1 MIQQIQETQGTN
13 CDLCLQVGNTPLVRL
28 TRTARH
34 VAPVEVYGKAEWF
47 NPSGSVK
54 DRAGLNIVRTA
65 EADGRL
71 TRDKIILDATS
82 GNMGI
87 AYAMLG
93 ASLGYRVQLVM
104 PANVGPE
111 RKHILRAYGAEMV
124 FTDPMLGGNGA
135 IHKAQE
141 LYAAEPDK
149 YFYANQYDNEA
160 NWKMHYMTTAE
171 EIWRQTE
178 GRVTHFVTGLG
189 TSGTFVGTSR
199 RLREL
204 NPNVKCISLQPDS
217 AVNAI
222 EGWKYMPTAILPGI
236 YDPALADEN
245 LEIETEAAQRMA
257 VRMARE
263 EGLFVSP
270 SSGAAAVGALR
281 VAERLTSGVVVTIF
295 PDAGYKYM
303 SENWF
308 EKPEAQAR

>member
-1 MIQQIQETQGTN
+1 MTPN
-13 CDLCLQVGNTPLVRL
+13 DCDLCLQVGNTPLVRL
-28 TRTARH
+28 TRLARH

-54 DRAGLNIVRTA
+54 DRAGLNIIRTA
-65 EADGRL
+65 EVDGQL
-71 TRDKIILDATS
+71 TRDKTILDATS

-93 ASLGYRVQLVM
+93 ASLGYRVKLVM
-104 PANVGPE
+104 PLNVSTE
-111 RKHILRAYGAEMV
+111 RKHILRAYGAEME
-124 FTDPMLGGNGA
+124 FTDPMLGSNGT
-135 IHKAQE
+135 IRRAQE
-141 LYAAEPDK
+141 LYESAPGEF
-149 YFYANQYDNEA
+149 FYANQYDNEA
-160 NWKMHYMTTAE
+160 NWRAHYETTAE

-189 TSGTFVGTSR
+189 TGGTFVGTTR

-204 NPNVKCISLQPDS
+204 NPAICCISLQPDS

-222 EGWKYMPTAILPGI
+222 EGWKYMPTAILPKI

-245 LEIETEAAQRMA
+245 IEIETEAAQAMA

-270 SSGAAAVGALR
+270 SAGAAAVGALR
-281 VAERLTSGVVVTIF
+281 VAERLRGGVVVTVF
-295 PDAGYKYM
+295 ADAGYKYM
-303 SENWF
+303 SDPFWTG
-308 EKPEAQAR
+308 

>member
-1 MIQQIQETQGTN
+1 MN
-13 CDLCLQVGNTPLVRL
+13 DCDLCLQVGNTPLVRL
-28 TRTARH
+28 TRLARQ

-54 DRAGLNIVRTA
+54 DRAGLSIIRAA

-71 TRDKIILDATS
+71 TRDRTILDATS

-93 ASLGYRVQLVM
+93 ASLGYQVKLVM
-104 PANVGPE
+104 PLNVSPE

-141 LYAAEPDK
+141 LYTSAPDH
-149 YFYANQYDNEA
+149 YFYANQYDNDA
-160 NWKMHYMTTAE
+160 NWRAHYETTAE
-171 EIWRQTE
+171 EIWSQTS
-178 GRVTHFVTGLG
+178 GRITHFVAGLG
-189 TSGTFVGTSR
+189 TSGTFTGTTR

-204 NPNVKCISLQPDS
+204 NPAIQCISCQPDS
-217 AVNAI
+217 AVSAI
-222 EGWKYMPTAILPGI
+222 EGWKYMPTAILPKI
-236 YDPALADEN
+236 YDPGLADEN
-245 LEIETEAAQRMA
+245 IEIETEAAQAMA

-270 SSGAAAVGALR
+270 SAGAAAVGALR
-281 VAERLTSGVVVTIF
+281 VAGRLREGVVVTVF

-303 SENWF
+303 SDSFWADQ
-308 EKPEAQAR
+308 KG

>member
-1 MIQQIQETQGTN
+1 MHMANLTQSS

-28 TRTARH
+28 TRVALH
-34 VAPVEVYGKAEWF
+34 VDPVEVYGKAEWF

-54 DRAGLNIVRTA
+54 DRAALNIIRA
-65 EADGRL
+65 GEADGRL
-71 TRDKIILDATS
+71 THDKLILDATS

-93 ASLGYRVQLVM
+93 AALGYRVKLVM
-104 PANVGPE
+104 PLNVSAE

-124 FTDPMLGGNGA
+124 FTDPMLGSNGA
-135 IHKAQE
+135 FLAAQE
-141 LYAAEPDK
+141 LAASESGH
-149 YFYANQYDNEA
+149 YFYANQYDNAA
-160 NWKMHYMTTAE
+160 NWRAHYETTAE

-178 GRVTHFVTGLG
+178 GRITHFVTGLG
-189 TSGTFVGTSR
+189 TSGTFTGTTR

-204 NPNVKCISLQPDS
+204 NPAIKCISLQPDS

-236 YDPALADEN
+236 YDAALADEN
-245 LEIETEAAQRMA
+245 IEVETEAAQMMA

-270 SSGAAAVGALR
+270 SAGAAAVGALR
-281 VAERLTSGVVVTIF
+281 VAERLKTGVVVTVF
-295 PDAGYKYM
+295 ADAGYKYM
-303 SENWF
+303 SDPFWE
-308 EKPEAQAR
+308 QA

>member
-1 MIQQIQETQGTN
+1 MEVTN
-13 CDLCLQVGNTPLVRL
+13 AWDCDLCLHVGNTPLVRL
-28 TRTARH
+28 TRVANH
-34 VAPVEVYGKAEWF
+34 VTPVEVYGKAEWF

-54 DRAGLNIVRTA
+54 DRAGLNIIRTA

-71 TRDKIILDATS
+71 THDKTLLDATS

-104 PANVGPE
+104 PQNVSAE

-124 FTDPMLGGNGA
+124 FTDPMLGSNGA
-135 IHKAQE
+135 IEKAQQ
-141 LYAAEPDK
+141 LYAGNPER

-160 NWKMHYMTTAE
+160 NWRAHYLTTAE

-178 GRVTHFVTGLG
+178 GRITHFVAGLG
-189 TSGTFVGTSR
+189 TSGTFVGTTR

-204 NPNVKCISLQPDS
+204 NPHIRCISLQPDS
-217 AVNAI
+217 ALNAI

-236 YDPALADEN
+236 YEPALADEN
-245 LEIETEAAQRMA
+245 LEVETEAAQQMA

-270 SSGAAAVGALR
+270 SAGAAMVGALR
-281 VAERLTSGVVVTIF
+281 VAERLSSGVVVTVF
-295 PDAGYKYM
+295 ADAGYKYM
-303 SENWF
+303 SDSFWS
-308 EKPEAQAR
+308 AA